1 MNFATKR
8 YEIDVANRPLV
19 VEFSD
24 LAEQANGSAIVK
36 YGETIILATAVIS
49 ENQREGISYFPL
61 TVDYEE
67 KFYAAGK
74 ILGSRFIRREGR
86 PSEEAI
92 LNSRMIDRTL
102 RPLFDKRIRNDIQII
117 ATALSVDDK
126 NDPDAIAIIASS
138 LALLVSDIPWA
149 GPVSAVRIG
158 KVNNEYIVNPTFEQE
173 EKSDL
178 SFIISGKE
186 NKVNMIEG
194 RANEVKEE
202 EIVEVFKKSVGYLQK
217 INEFQK
223 KIAREI
229 GKKKNWPALKE
240 NPKNMKEVFEDR
252 FKNNLEKILKEPKNK
267 KEQNSQLAEL
277 KNKWINESVRKFGPE
292 SQNQAD
298 IFFEEAID
306 EIIHSN
312 IIYHER
318 RPDGRKLDEI
328 RPLMAKVGILPRTHG
343 SGIFCRGST
352 HILSVATLGTPGD
365 VLIVEGME
373 VQEKKRFMHHYNFPP
388 FSAGETGRL
397 GPPSR
402 REIGH
407 GALVEK
413 GLSAVLPSKEEF
425 PYTIRVVSET
435 LSSNGSSSMAS
446 ACASTLAMMD
456 AGIPIKRAVA
466 GIAMGL
472 MMKDENNYKIL
483 TDIQGPEDHHGDTD
497 FKATGTTKGITAIQ
511 MDVKVEGLT
520 LKILE
525 ELLEKSRKARLQI
538 LEVMSKEISQPRKE
552 LSPYA
557 PRIAVVHIKP
567 EKIGEIIGTGGKTI
581 NKIIESCDVE
591 IDIEED
597 GKIYI
602 TGLKEEGIQK
612 AKKIIEDIVH
622 EFQLGEVLTGKVKKI
637 YDFGAVV
644 EIPTRKEGLVHI
656 SELAPFRVEKV
667 SDIIK
672 VGDLIPVKIIKI
684 EDSGKIS
691 LSLKQADPA
700 YARRKN
706 YSPKKPRT
714 KRRTY

>member
-1 MNFATKR
+1 
-8 YEIDVANRPLV
+8 
-19 VEFSD
+19 
-24 LAEQANGSAIVK
+24 
-36 YGETIILATAVIS
+36 
-49 ENQREGISYFPL
+49 
-61 TVDYEE
+61 
-67 KFYAAGK
+67 
-74 ILGSRFIRREGR
+74 
-86 PSEEAI
+86 
-92 LNSRMIDRTL
+92 
-102 RPLFDKRIRNDIQII
+102 
-117 ATALSVDDK
+117 
-126 NDPDAIAIIASS
+126 
-138 LALLVSDIPWA
+138 
-149 GPVSAVRIG
+149 
-158 KVNNEYIVNPTFEQE
+158 
-173 EKSDL
+173 
-178 SFIISGKE
+178 
-186 NKVNMIEG
+186 
-194 RANEVKEE
+194 
-202 EIVEVFKKSVGYLQK
+202 
-217 INEFQK
+217 
-223 KIAREI
+223 
-229 GKKKNWPALKE
+229 
-240 NPKNMKEVFEDR
+240 
-252 FKNNLEKILKEPKNK
+252 
-267 KEQNSQLAEL
+267 
-277 KNKWINESVRKFGPE
+277 
-292 SQNQAD
+292 
-298 IFFEEAID
+298 
-306 EIIHSN
+306 
-312 IIYHER
+312 
-318 RPDGRKLDEI
+318 
-328 RPLMAKVGILPRTHG
+328 
-343 SGIFCRGST
+343 
-352 HILSVATLGTPGD
+352 
-365 VLIVEGME
+365 
-373 VQEKKRFMHHYNFPP
+373 
-388 FSAGETGRL
+388 
-397 GPPSR
+397 
-402 REIGH
+402 
-407 GALVEK
+407 
-413 GLSAVLPSKEEF
+413 
-425 PYTIRVVSET
+425 
-435 LSSNGSSSMAS
+435 
-446 ACASTLAMMD
+446 
-456 AGIPIKRAVA
+456 
-466 GIAMGL
+466 MGL

-483 TDIQGPEDHHGDTD
+483 TDNQGPEDHHGDTD